1 MHFIDENFWVAVSFL
16 IFIYFAYKPIK
27 KAIINSLDS
36 RINEIKE
43 TLSQAEKLK
52 SEAKSLLDQTEKEI
66 SHFEEYKQQVM
77 NSAKLSTERL
87 IETKTKEMELA
98 LARKSDSIKNL
109 IENEKIKAFN
119 KLKGEFTDNVISL
132 VRSYLIES
140 KNNNVSDEEIIK
152 NFLDKK

>member
-52 SEAKSLLDQTEKEI
+52 SEAKSLLDQAEKEI

-77 NSAKLSTERL
+77 DSAKLSTERL

-98 LARKSDSIKNL
+98 LARKSDSVKNL

-119 KLKGEFTDNVISL
+119 KLKSEFTDSVISL
-132 VRSYLIES
+132 VRNYLIES

>member
-52 SEAKSLLDQTEKEI
+52 SEAKSLLYQTEQEI
-66 SHFEEYKQQVM
+66 SHFEEYKQQVI

-98 LARKSDSIKNL
+98 LARKSDSVKNL

-119 KLKGEFTDNVISL
+119 KLKTEFTDNVISL
-132 VRSYLIES
+132 VRGYLIES

-152 NFLDKK
+152 NFLNKK